1 MPKITEL
8 TVKYAERIPVVES
21 MDEGVL
27 YVSEK
32 YGTAI
37 HLCACGCGIQ
47 TVTPLKEN
55 GWTLSK
61 GDNNTVSL
69 SPSIG
74 NFQFPCK
81 SHYWLTDSRI
91 VWC

>member
-1 MPKITEL
+1 MPRTNTLI
-8 TVKYAERIPVVES
+8 VKYVDRIPVVES
-21 MDEGVL
+21 MDEAVL

-37 HLCACGCGIQ
+37 HLCACGCGLQ

-55 GWTLSK
+55 GWTLTK
-61 GDNNTVSL
+61 GDNGEVSL

-74 NFQFPCK
+74 NFQFPCH
-81 SHYWLTDSRI
+81 SHYWVTDSKV